1 MTRYANGYT
10 DVRSGE
16 SYGRSA
22 VPSPRPG
29 YGEGGAKGTGG
40 TAGARHREKQYHADG
55 SPAGSRW
62 VIDGERG
69 PTGLTAPPGASLCIT
84 ISEVRFGPRRGYGF

>member
-1 MTRYANGYT
+1 MKNLFCHT

-22 VPSPRPG
+22 VPNPRPG

-40 TAGARHREKQYHADG
+40 TQGRRQKITWEDEGGFSHSYWKIYSYPGVGADG
-55 SPAGSRW
+55 AMGSSGCA
-62 VIDGERG
+62 VVYYDK
-69 PTGLTAPPGASLCIT
+69 
-84 ISEVRFGPRRGYGF
+84 

>member
-22 VPSPRPG
+22 VPNPRPREPAARQVRG
-29 YGEGGAKGTGG
+29 TRKSSTARVEARRAAGG
-40 TAGARHREKQYHADG
+40 
-55 SPAGSRW
+55 S
-62 VIDGERG
+62 
-69 PTGLTAPPGASLCIT
+69 LT
-84 ISEVRFGPRRGYGF
+84 